1 MMRRFAWP
9 FAVAGL
15 VAAVLGAIG
24 AIALRIVDPVP
35 MAANSYGFGD
45 LSLIG
50 FEFFGVTFAAV
61 GALVVVRQPTNAV
74 GWCMILIGT
83 SHALAGFTA
92 AVTSSALADGPSGV
106 GTAQAAGWLSVLF
119 VMTGGLLIIGLG
131 LIFPTGRGH
140 TLFWDRLVRL
150 AVVVVPLQVVLL
162 FLIRPGPLQVFT
174 AIDNPIGVGPDLR
187 PILGARISEV
197 IAAPMLLVVPLLA
210 FSIASRYRMSDTVG
224 QQQLKWF
231 VLALLVSVGGIA
243 AAVGGAFLSNQA
255 PEAGLVV
262 FGFAGALIPVAIG
275 IAIFRYRLYDIDRI
289 ISRTLAY
296 AVVTGVLAVIFAG
309 VILLVAGLLTSFAQ
323 GLVPSADGQTIA
335 VAVSTLVV
343 FALFQPVRRSVQRA
357 VDRRFDRARYDALQT
372 IAAFTGRLRNDID
385 LESVSDEITR
395 TAVTAVRPASASVWL
410 RGR

>member
-1 MMRRFAWP
+1 MRRFAWP
-9 FAVAGL
+9 FAGAGL

-24 AIALRIVDPVP
+24 AIARRIVDPVP

-83 SHALAGFTA
+83 AHALAGFTA

-140 TLFWDRLVRL
+140 TLFWDQLVRL
-150 AVVVVPLQVVLL
+150 AVIVVPLQVVLL
-162 FLIRPGPLQVFT
+162 FLIRPGPLQVFP

-187 PILGARISEV
+187 PILGARTSEV

-210 FSIASRYRMSDTVG
+210 LSIASRYRMSDPVG

-243 AAVGGAFLSNQA
+243 AAVGGALLSNQA

-335 VAVSTLVV
+335 VAISTLVV

-385 LESVSDEITR
+385 LESVSNEITR

>member
-9 FAVAGL
+9 FAGAGL

-24 AIALRIVDPVP
+24 AIALRIIDPVP

-131 LIFPTGRGH
+131 FIFPTGQGH
-140 TLFWDRLVRL
+140 TLFWDRLVRF

-210 FSIASRYRMSDTVG
+210 LSIASRYRMSDTVG

-372 IAAFTGRLRNDID
+372 IAVFTGRLRNDID
-385 LESVSDEITR
+385 LESVSNEITR